1 MKEEFEGGGLGGAA
15 ASGRVKTRAKSL
27 EQSNGTA
34 DSPFVIDDDE
44 APVAQTKTPTDA
56 KQTAATDGASFGK
69 RLHSDNTTQKHRW
82 VFYGTLLSLEN
93 VNEETM
99 SKIPKLVEFI
109 YHLKLDGTI
118 IFYAQFQRGIF
129 ARKGEFLK
137 LMTKHGIG
145 IDPISIP
152 DGLSQPTQY
161 GITKGRVCT
170 NRPVNFHWRTP
181 SLQKLVESRSG
192 QADNTGGY
200 AQPKKKDNTGGYAQ
214 PKKKDNAGGYAK
226 QDKPAPRDYT
236 AMTMGAIIKLIEK
249 QDDTIRSQRKH
260 IRTITEGGNHGD
272 YAALQEDNEE
282 LIEQNKEI
290 KAELRE
296 LRRKNDALLAENKRL
311 KASIAK
317 V

>member
-1 MKEEFEGGGLGGAA
+1 MKEEFEGEGLGGAAA
-15 ASGRVKTRAKSL
+15 ASGRVKTRVKSS
-27 EQSNGTA
+27 EQIDGTA
-34 DSPFVIDDDE
+34 YSPVVIDDDE
-44 APVAQTKTPTDA
+44 APVAQTKTPKDA
-56 KQTAATDGASFGK
+56 KQIAATDGAGFGK
-69 RLHSDNTTQKHRW
+69 RLHSEHTTQKHRW

-99 SKIPKLVEFI
+99 SAIPKLVEFI
-109 YHLKLDGTI
+109 HHLKTDGTI
-118 IFYAQFQRGIF
+118 IFYAQFARGIF

-137 LMTKHGIG
+137 VMRKHGIA
-145 IDPISIP
+145 IDPTSIP
-152 DGLSQPTQY
+152 DGLSQPPQY
-161 GITKGRVCT
+161 GVTKGRVCT

-181 SLQKLVESRSG
+181 SLQKLVENRSG

-200 AQPKKKDNTGGYAQ
+200 AKAPKQDNTT
-214 PKKKDNAGGYAK
+214 GGYAK
-226 QDKPAPRDYT
+226 QGKPAPRDYT

-272 YAALQEDNEE
+272 YVALQDDNDE
-282 LIEQNKEI
+282 LVQQNKEI